1 MNLGDA
7 WGREPAAPETS
18 PFAMDYYRQKATE
31 FQATLN
37 ALDKGYSAANAALAS
52 GALDDESQASIVESL
67 DEYEGKRTMLKVTAE
82 AINAGAAVINSLG
95 GRFPQLSLPSTLGAL
110 PAVPIALIAAIGTA
124 AGLIAWG
131 SQWLTGLNERLKR
144 AQLIEGATPSQRDA
158 LIRAMQTSDA
168 ASTEAQSGVLA
179 AIAPA
184 VKWIALGV
192 LGFLAYRA
200 FMARK

>member
-1 MNLGDA
+1 MSLGDA
-7 WGREPAAPETS
+7 WGREPAEPATS
-18 PFAMDYYRQKATE
+18 PFAMDYYRQKAVE
-31 FQATLN
+31 FQSTLN

-52 GALDDESQASIVESL
+52 GALDDESQAAIFEAL

>member
-7 WGREPAAPETS
+7 WGRDTQPPETS
-18 PFAMDYYRQKATE
+18 PFAMDYYRQKAVE
-31 FQATLN
+31 FQTTLN
-37 ALDKGYSAANAALAS
+37 ALDKGYAAANAALAS
-52 GALDDESQASIVESL
+52 GALDEESQASIFEAL
-67 DEYEGKRTMLKVTAE
+67 DEFEGKRTALKLTGE
-82 AINAGAAVINSLG
+82 AINAGAAVINSMG

-110 PAVPIALIAAIGTA
+110 PAVPIALIAAIATA

-131 SQWLTGLNERLKR
+131 SQWLSGLNERLKR

-158 LIRAMQTSDA
+158 LIRAMQGSDA
-168 ASTEAQSGVLA
+168 AQSEAQSGVLA

-192 LGFLAYRA
+192 LGWLAYRA
-200 FMARK
+200 YTGRR

>member
-7 WGREPAAPETS
+7 WGREPVAPETS

-37 ALDKGYSAANAALAS
+37 ALDKGYAAANAALAS
-52 GALDDESQASIVESL
+52 GALDDQSQASIVESL
-67 DEYEGKRTMLKVTAE
+67 DEYEGKRTALKVTAE

-110 PAVPIALIAAIGTA
+110 PAVPIALIAAVGTA

-131 SQWLTGLNERLKR
+131 SQWLTGLNERLRR
-144 AQLIEGATPSQRDA
+144 AQLIEGATPGQRDA
-158 LIRAMQTSDA
+158 LIRAMQQTDA
-168 ASTEAQSGVLA
+168 AVSESESSVLA
-179 AIAPA
+179 SIAP
-184 VKWIALGV
+184 VIKWVAIGV

-200 FMARK
+200 YTGRR